1 MEFLKNNKRFSFKLG
16 GMNAWDSDYKSEV
29 TAIGNEVTTVYLFDG
44 GIKITKPARLPTTVS
59 PSQWPSSVL

>member
-29 TAIGNEVTTVYLFDG
+29 TLSEM
-44 GIKITKPARLPTTVS
+44 K
-59 PSQWPSSVL
+59 